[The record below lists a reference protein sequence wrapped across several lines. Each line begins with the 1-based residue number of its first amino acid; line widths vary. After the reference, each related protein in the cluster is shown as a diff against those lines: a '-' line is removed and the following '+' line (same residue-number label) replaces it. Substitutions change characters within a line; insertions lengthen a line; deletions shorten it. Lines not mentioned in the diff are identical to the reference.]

1 MSILM
6 FLAAAKSER
15 LQKDL
20 DFIFTLL
27 SGSPSGEGSSKEKG
41 KSASEEVLERA
52 TGRKTDRDRS
62 REAWDAALRA
72 AFKPKVL
79 GDIDEWDFYDPVYSL
94 LKKRLKTREA
104 ADFYIDDV
112 LSFISEH
119 LDHFVLLAMGSSGGI
134 KFLKPYA
141 SIRGVRKN
149 DVNYTALQKTGTR
162 FVGNVLGMVP
172 GKPFVYNVEIKQ
184 GDGMASATYEFD
196 TSDARLRLR
205 RGPYHMEVSS
215 EGSAQWKEP
224 NRRMASREIYVFIEG
239 AEKAQT
245 TAKMVPEQIEKLLS
259 NAVKHWLDVEY
270 SKDQKSS
277 DTYMKKFLTEIE
289 MLHKEVAEAEGARR
303 EKLENRLENL
313 ENRYKKE
320 YLELSKVLDV
330 AKPGEEE
337 PTDAL
342 YELGKKFGPTKHQ
355 VKKHPITPDKPYW
368 YKDVGENAEL
378 TEGVAR
384 SIKEDLKKSLKLFA
398 DKEEHFKGPLTYKIL
413 VPIMFEV
420 LEGGVDDW
428 RDRFMHAVQ
437 KYIRD
442 NNIYTPV
449 DEPLRGDL
457 KIIRE
462 GLKNLRASVRS
473 GLDLKNAEDAIR
485 GAGVEGFDKVLKD
498 NGFKKVKDL
507 VTPMSFHSRDVS
519 DFAEEVEDALIQD
532 PKYRSLLKNLSKSRM
547 REYMRGIH
555 KVGADSEEDLKEIHE
570 DLKKLWATP
579 LSNLGR
585 LRAAYNGAVTLLKD
599 KEITKEQYDDQIVKP
614 TYGWFRDLMA
624 GTGGM
629 KRAPDVLDRISTVF
643 GSGDDELIRT
653 LWRMYLVGIWHEDN
667 MTDKMDWFKR
677 FLETAPSIIVEK
689 LSDMKDKI
697 KKEIARHFTTEELPS
712 AEKGERRRRRVKRPL
727 DVHVPE
733 KPEMERILKEKDRK
747 RYEKLLSLFA

>member
-27 SGSPSGEGSSKEKG
+27 TGSPSGEGSSKEKG

-72 AFKPKVL
+72 TFKPKVL

-119 LDHFVLLAMGSSGGI
+119 LDHFVLLAMGSGGGG
-134 KFLKPYA
+134 LKPYA
-141 SIRGVRKN
+141 YIRGVRKN
-149 DVNYTALQKTGTR
+149 DVNFTAFREIGKR

-184 GDGMASATYEFD
+184 GDGMASAKYEFD

-215 EGSAQWKEP
+215 
-224 NRRMASREIYVFIEG
+224 SRGKDEKATEITVRIEG
-239 AEKAQT
+239 AEKAPAV
-245 TAKMVPEQIEKLLS
+245 AKIVPEQIEKLLS

-342 YELGKKFGPTKHQ
+342 YELGKKFGPTQ

-473 GLDLKNAEDAIR
+473 G
-485 GAGVEGFDKVLKD
+485 
-498 NGFKKVKDL
+498 
-507 VTPMSFHSRDVS
+507 
-519 DFAEEVEDALIQD
+519 
-532 PKYRSLLKNLSKSRM
+532 
-547 REYMRGIH
+547 
-555 KVGADSEEDLKEIHE
+555 
-570 DLKKLWATP
+570 
-579 LSNLGR
+579 
-585 LRAAYNGAVTLLKD
+585 
-599 KEITKEQYDDQIVKP
+599 
-614 TYGWFRDLMA
+614 
-624 GTGGM
+624 
-629 KRAPDVLDRISTVF
+629 
-643 GSGDDELIRT
+643 
-653 LWRMYLVGIWHEDN
+653 
-667 MTDKMDWFKR
+667 
-677 FLETAPSIIVEK
+677 
-689 LSDMKDKI
+689 
-697 KKEIARHFTTEELPS
+697 
-712 AEKGERRRRRVKRPL
+712 
-727 DVHVPE
+727 
-733 KPEMERILKEKDRK
+733 
-747 RYEKLLSLFA
+747 